1 MISARGEVRNQFH
14 HVIDIAPTI
23 LELAGIPEPSYVNGV
38 AQTPM
43 QGVSLAYTFDDADAA
58 DRHQTQYFEVFCNR
72 GIYHQGWTAVTRTAP
87 PGWWGRCRRSTKT
100 SGSCT
105 TPPPI
110 GARPRTWPPSCPTS
124 WPSCNGCG

>member
-23 LELAGIPEPSYVNGV
+23 LELAGIPEPSFVNGV

-72 GIYHQGWTAVTRTAP
+72 GIYHQGWTAVTAQHP

-105 TPPPI
+105 TPPG
-110 GARPRTWPPSCPTS
+110 GARPVTWPPCPTS
-124 WPSCNGCG
+124 WPSCGGCG